1 MDENFHKN
9 QLKPGDKGFEY
20 DKRIDFGKKPQN
32 INDDDEDNSWD
43 EGGNNGEDLDN
54 YFDDDF
60 M

>member
-9 QLKPGDKGFEY
+9 QLKPGDKGFVY
-20 DKRIDFGKKPQN
+20 DKRIDFTKKPVA
-32 INDDDEDNSWD
+32 DDDEGENSWD
-43 EGGNNGEDLDN
+43 EGNVDN